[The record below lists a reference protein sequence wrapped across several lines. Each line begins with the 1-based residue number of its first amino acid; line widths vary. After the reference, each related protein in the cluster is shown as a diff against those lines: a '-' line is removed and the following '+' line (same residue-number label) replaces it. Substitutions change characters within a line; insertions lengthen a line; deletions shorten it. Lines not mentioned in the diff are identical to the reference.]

1 MMEVENL
8 TSQNKHQ
15 LPRHLSQ
22 PLYLNGLIDTV
33 SKFETWCGKILE
45 KLNQR
50 KKLTI
55 ANLA

>member
-33 SKFETWCGKILE
+33 SKFEICCGKIFE

-50 KKLTI
+50 KK
-55 ANLA
+55 